1 MRQTGADHGSFD
13 PDTHAESARLQDAS
27 GGPSVPARLVIVC
40 LRGYQ
45 RLVSPLMPPMC
56 RFHPTCSQYFIDAV
70 RIKGVLRGSLLG
82 LWRLLRCSPLCKGG
96 YDPVVQEEAPQKTVS
111 GTVFGSRPAGET

>member
-1 MRQTGADHGSFD
+1 MRQAGAHYASFNLDVRAGSV
-13 PDTHAESARLQDAS
+13 PSQDAS
-27 GGPSVPARLVIVC
+27 RTPGVLARLVMVC

-70 RIKGVLRGSLLG
+70 RIKGVWIGSLMG
-82 LWRLLRCSPLCKGG
+82 LWRLLRCNPLCKGG
-96 YDPVVQEEAPQKTVS
+96 YDPVVREKKAS
-111 GTVFGSRPAGET
+111 GV